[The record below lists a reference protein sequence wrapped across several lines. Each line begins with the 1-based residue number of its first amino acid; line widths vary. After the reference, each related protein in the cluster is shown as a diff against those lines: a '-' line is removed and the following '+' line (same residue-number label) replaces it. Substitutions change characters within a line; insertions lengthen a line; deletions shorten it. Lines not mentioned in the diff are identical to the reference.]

1 MPKLKNAI
9 SFETTF
15 GTYVVDELIGEG
27 GAGRVFGG
35 VDHDRSPIA
44 LKILANARAST
55 DKRRRFKNEIA
66 FLSQNK
72 HANIV
77 AVIDHGIARSGE
89 IDGPFYVMRRYD
101 SNLRDIIKVGI
112 QPDAVLALF
121 LQMLDG
127 VEAAHLKN
135 VVHRDLKPENILH
148 DKKSGTLA
156 IADFGIARFTEDIL
170 ATVVETG
177 PNQRLAN
184 FQYAAPEQRTAGQ
197 QVGVTADIYALGLML
212 NEMFT
217 GVVPHG
223 TQFRTISQVSGEM
236 AFLDAIV
243 SKMLSQSPTDRPSSI
258 SELKQLI
265 QKHRAEA
272 VSLQKIS
279 QIDGTVVKTSDV
291 DSPLALNSPRL
302 INADWN
308 RGHLTLTLDRPV
320 TPEWVQALQRMG
332 SYSSVMGKPPQV
344 FSFNETRATVQ
355 ASEHEVQAIID
366 NFKMWLPQ
374 ASSVL
379 KVQLQAQAQKQEADA
394 RESLRREKQAEEQRL
409 RVMQKIRI

>member
-379 KVQLQAQAQKQEADA
+379 KAQLQAQAQKQEADA